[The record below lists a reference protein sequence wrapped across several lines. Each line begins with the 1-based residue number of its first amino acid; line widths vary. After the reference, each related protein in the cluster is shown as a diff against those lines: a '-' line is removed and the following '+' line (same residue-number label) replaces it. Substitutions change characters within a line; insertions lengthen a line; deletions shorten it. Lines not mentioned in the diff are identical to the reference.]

1 MQQDMGPNPM
11 SCCNDMDLLTAHIT
25 KVMDV
30 DWDLQAMAREQELV
44 TPGLDAVQAF
54 LLLLAASIE
63 VLVVALFH
71 RH

>member
-1 MQQDMGPNPM
+1 M
-11 SCCNDMDLLTAHIT
+11 
-25 KVMDV
+25 
-30 DWDLQAMAREQELV
+30 DWDLQVMAQEQEFV

>member
-1 MQQDMGPNPM
+1 
-11 SCCNDMDLLTAHIT
+11 MDLLTAHIT
-25 KVMDV
+25 KAMDV
-30 DWDLQAMAREQELV
+30 DWDLQVMAQEQELEN
-44 TPGLDAVQAF
+44 PGRDVVQAF

>member
-1 MQQDMGPNPM
+1 MRQDIGLDPIF
-11 SCCNDMDLLTAHIT
+11 CFNDMDLLTTHIT

-30 DWDLQAMAREQELV
+30 DWDLQVMAREQELE
-44 TPGLDAVQAF
+44 TPVLDAVQAF

-71 RH
+71 KH

>member
-1 MQQDMGPNPM
+1 MQHDMWAKPDVLLQRLN
-11 SCCNDMDLLTAHIT
+11 LLTAQIT
-25 KVMDV
+25 KAMDV
-30 DWDLQAMAREQELV
+30 DWDLQVMAREQELV
-44 TPGLDAVQAF
+44 TPGLEAVQAF

>member
-1 MQQDMGPNPM
+1 
-11 SCCNDMDLLTAHIT
+11 MDLLTAHIT